1 MQEDDDKIEEPLV
14 VLDDKISASLVR
26 VEIFKSDQMPEYN
39 MFESTLN
46 SLYKIGDQLYQV
58 ILPS

>member
-46 SLYKIGDQLYQV
+46 SLYKIGDQLY
-58 ILPS
+58 